1 MSHLK
6 TFAVVVACIGIFS
19 AGFVPGYL
27 VGSNAKTIYHSHFVS
42 YIDLG
47 TTPKPKNRVNIPEK
61 PVAYTNDEFSCLAR
75 TIYFEAG
82 NQSYE
87 GKLAVGNVV
96 MNRVES
102 EKYPNTICEVVRQYK
117 QFSWYEKFKDVEPY
131 KGKNWDDSIR
141 AAKQVLETG
150 PMFIAG
156 DIHHYHADYVSPS
169 WAKEMTRVAQIDDHI
184 FYR

>member
-6 TFAVVVACIGIFS
+6 TFAVVVACIGIFA

-47 TTPKPKNRVNIPEK
+47 TSPKPKKRVNVPEK
-61 PVAYTNDEFSCLAR
+61 SVSYTKDEFSCLAR

-87 GKLAVGNVV
+87 GKLAVGNVE

-102 EKYPNTICEVVRQYK
+102 EKYPSTICEVVHQYK
-117 QFSWYEKFKDVEPY
+117 QF
-131 KGKNWDDSIR
+131 
-141 AAKQVLETG
+141 
-150 PMFIAG
+150 
-156 DIHHYHADYVSPS
+156 
-169 WAKEMTRVAQIDDHI
+169 
-184 FYR
+184 